1 MLNLSELEQLIAFA
15 DFGTLSKAAEELHV
29 SQPTVTRTMKSIE
42 EEFGVPLFIRG
53 KNRIELNETGLK
65 AVEYARSLLVSAQN
79 AVLEVKNFHAKLHTI
94 AVESCAP
101 APLWTLLPLLSSRFP
116 EQTISSKLS
125 ELSEIADHV
134 AAGVC
139 EIGIVTYPVPTDGFI
154 CVPIVRENLFVCIP
168 SGHELASREDL
179 TLEDLNGFNC
189 LLASEIGFWMDL
201 CRQKMPASRFII
213 QTDSFAMRELTQ
225 KSSLPCFT
233 TNLAGDR
240 SDILRG
246 RNIIPITNPEAN
258 VTYYFI
264 CKKSDTKY
272 AAMAEHLKMQYFD

>member
-15 DFGTLSKAAEELHV
+15 DFGTLSKAAEELHL

-65 AVEYARSLLVSAQN
+65 AVEYARGLLGSAQS
-79 AVLEVKNFHAKLHTI
+79 AVQEVRNFHEKLHTI

-101 APLWTLLPLLSSRFP
+101 APLWILVPRLSSCFP
-116 EQTISSKLS
+116 EQTISSKHS
-125 ELSEIADHV
+125 ERSEIAGHV
-134 AAGVC
+134 AAGLC
-139 EIGIVTYPVPTDGFI
+139 EIGIVTYPVSGDEFACI
-154 CVPIVRENLFVCIP
+154 PIVRENLSVCIP
-168 SGHELASREDL
+168 SDHELASRENL

-201 CRQKMPASRFII
+201 CRQKMPASKFII

-240 SDILRG
+240 SDILMG

-272 AAMAEHLKMQYFD
+272 TAMAEYLKMQYFD